1 MKKKIAVVMTLV
13 LIVFSFAGC
22 NQADRVSS
30 NISKEADNFNVIRR
44 LTVINARTDKPV
56 FELIAAFSLANNS
69 TNELT
74 VTCQTG
80 PDEYKKHFVYLN
92 QWTIYVVEDVSGASV
107 SPFRYEINFLPEM
120 ILPVE
125 VTNTYSNDE
134 WANVEEAESSDTEPR
149 TE

>member
-1 MKKKIAVVMTLV
+1 MTLALLV
-13 LIVFSFAGC
+13 LSFAGC

-44 LTVINARTDKPV
+44 LSVINARTDKPV
-56 FELIAAFSLANNS
+56 FELIAAFSLSNNS
-69 TNELT
+69 NNELT

-80 PDEYKKHFVYLN
+80 PSEYKKHFVYLN

-120 ILPVE
+120 LLPVE
-125 VTNTYSNDE
+125 ITSSYSNDE
-134 WANVEEAESSDTEPR
+134 WANVDDVESSDMVLQSGE
-149 TE
+149 